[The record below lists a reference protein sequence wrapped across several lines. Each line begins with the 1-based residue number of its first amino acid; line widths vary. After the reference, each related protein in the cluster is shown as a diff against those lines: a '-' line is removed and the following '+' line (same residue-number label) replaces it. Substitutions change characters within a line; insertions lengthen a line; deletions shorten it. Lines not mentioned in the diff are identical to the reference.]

1 MLIQFWNRKYQI
13 LQDHFQSGFGPRAL
27 LCSVNRPFLKGV
39 NLKHNNQTE
48 ALEMAQVFHEL
59 GYQVDVVNYDNPMAI
74 DYARYE
80 VVFGSGAAFQNLFL
94 KETTRLPRTIL
105 YHCGAYIPL
114 SNAASLR
121 RLEAVYRRR
130 GVWLP
135 GSARL
140 TNAGIG
146 TEQVVDGLIVL
157 GNEVAAAPFR
167 ALPPRPVHEIPLFF
181 HQMVDADDIIRAR
194 DLSQARRHF
203 IWFSGSGL
211 VHKGLDLALEA
222 FARHPELHLHV
233 FGDLEGEAP
242 FVRTFQHE
250 LQELPNVHVEGFLHL
265 QSPAFRAALVD
276 SAFTICASCAEACT
290 SAVLNICGNG
300 GNIPLLTRNCAIDL
314 RDFGVLIG
322 DTTIEAVE
330 AALVEASSLSEAELD
345 RRQRSSA
352 AFFREAHSLERYHQ
366 RMKGAIQ
373 AVLDGEAPREGS
385 GIHPG
390 RQPLV

>member
-27 LCSVNRPFLKGV
+27 MCSVNRPFLKGV

-157 GNEVAAAPFR
+157 GNEVSAAPFR
-167 ALPPRPVHEIPLFF
+167 ALTPRPVHEIPLFF

-203 IWFSGSGL
+203 IWFSGSGM

-222 FARHPELHLHV
+222 FARHPELHLHIHAAI
-233 FGDLEGEAP
+233 EKEMP
-242 FVRTFQHE
+242 FVRAFHHE
-250 LQELPNVHVEGFLHL
+250 LHELPNIHLDGYLLL
-265 QSPAFRAALVD
+265 QSPEFAAALPG
-276 SAFTICASCAEACT
+276 SAFVICPSCAEACA
-290 SAVLNICGNG
+290 SSVLNIAGNG
-300 GNIPLLTRNCAIDL
+300 GNIPILTRECAISL
-314 RDFGVLIG
+314 GDFGVPIE
-322 DTTIEAVE
+322 DTTVEAVE
-330 AALVEASSLSEAELD
+330 AALV
-345 RRQRSSA
+345 
-352 AFFREAHSLERYHQ
+352 HYHQ
-366 RMKGAIQ
+366 RLKAAVQAILS
-373 AVLDGEAPREGS
+373 A
-385 GIHPG
+385 
-390 RQPLV
+390 

>member
-105 YHCGAYIPL
+105 YQCGAYVPR

-130 GVWLP
+130 GVWLA

-140 TNAGIG
+140 SDAGIG
-146 TEQVVDGLIVL
+146 PEQVVDGLIVL
-157 GNEVAAAPFR
+157 GNEVSAAPFR
-167 ALPPRPVHEIPLFF
+167 ALTPRPVHEIPLFF

-203 IWFSGSGL
+203 IWFSGSGM

-222 FARHPELHLHV
+222 FARHPELHLHIHAAI
-233 FGDLEGEAP
+233 EKEMP
-242 FVRTFQHE
+242 FVRAFHHE
-250 LQELPNVHVEGFLHL
+250 LHELPNIHLDGYLLL
-265 QSPAFRAALVD
+265 QSPEFAAALPG
-276 SAFTICASCAEACT
+276 SAFVICPSCAEACA
-290 SAVLNICGNG
+290 SSVLNIAGNG
-300 GNIPLLTRNCAIDL
+300 GNIPILTRECAISL
-314 RDFGVLIG
+314 GDFGVPIE
-322 DTTIEAVE
+322 DTTVEAVE
-330 AALVEASSLSEAELD
+330 AALVAASSLTEPELD
-345 RRQRSSA
+345 RRQRATA
-352 AFFREAHSLERYHQ
+352 AFFQREHSLEHYHQ
-366 RMKGAIQ
+366 RLKAAVQAILS
-373 AVLDGEAPREGS
+373 A
-385 GIHPG
+385 
-390 RQPLV
+390 